1 MKKTT
6 MTVAQ
11 MRARMV
17 EIDTRLSELKDT
29 LAKENRSLNE
39 DENKE
44 FANLR
49 AERSQLQLNSY
60 IAENPVPAM
69 PQKRA
74 VVSRDKVFGEIIRSM
89 ADGKGIPEKY
99 DYLRSANGGLMIPQY
114 RDDEPGAGEGTGA
127 GETGSGTEEPTVTI
141 QNNESVANITP
152 VHMGEIVEALH
163 PGEVI
168 GALGLNIQTL
178 VGQWNFPT
186 VAGAEAEWADEN
198 VEISDSKIE
207 IGKISPSPKRLA
219 ISVPISKRAIYQSG
233 GKIREIVLKAIN
245 DAITTAFNVSMLATT
260 QESGSKAPLGA
271 VTNLKNA
278 RKITLNAAPT
288 RANVLALM
296 KKVYETGVKSK
307 NPAFV
312 AGSDMFF
319 TLAATPKDEGSGRFM
334 IEDIKTEDDI
344 VTGVMEGVKVV
355 MSDYVGSNN
364 LAFGVWGYELLGMF
378 GAADLTIDSTS
389 KDVAKKHLVY
399 FVLNVEADM
408 CRLRDEAF
416 ALMIGQ

>member
-39 DENKE
+39 DEDKE

-49 AERSQLQLNSY
+49 AERSKLQLDSY
-60 IAENPVPAM
+60 IAENPAPAM

-74 VVSRDKVFGEIIRSM
+74 VVSRDKAFCEIIRSM

-114 RDDEPGAGEGTGA
+114 RDDEPGAGEA
-127 GETGSGTEEPTVTI
+127 GSGTEEPTVTI
-141 QNNESVANITP
+141 QDNESVANITP

-198 VEISDSKIE
+198 IEISDSKIE
-207 IGKISPSPKRLA
+207 LGKISPSPKRLA
-219 ISVPISKRAIYQSG
+219 ISVPVSKRAIYQSG
-233 GKIREIVLKAIN
+233 GKIREIVLKAFN
-245 DAITTAFNVSMLATT
+245 DAITTAFNVSMLATS
-260 QESGSKAPLGA
+260 QSSNSKAPAGA
-271 VTNLKNA
+271 VTNLA
-278 RKITLNAAPT
+278 STRKITLSGAPT
-288 RANVLALM
+288 RQDVLNLM
-296 KKVYETGVKSK
+296 KKVYKTGVKSK

-334 IEDIKTEDDI
+334 IENIEVDNDT

-408 CRLRDEAF
+408 LRLRDEAF